1 MVETWL
7 KEWQNEI
14 ECAAPHQPL
23 PSGIIPHKLKVFW
36 LQIICVKTNDGRKH
50 NFEYHEMY
58 PENDGNSHLLTVCCI
73 KTLKHMV
80 FFWGTYHGEI
90 NCQGIKKID
99 VNFSDHLDKITCTI
113 DHHKVSTVPNGKYWN
128 WFLPICCA
136 GSWIQVKPQH
146 KYP

>member
-36 LQIICVKTNDGRKH
+36 LRIICVKTNDGLKH
-50 NFEYHEMY
+50 NFEYHV
-58 PENDGNSHLLTVCCI
+58 PWKWRQQSPLNCLLH
-73 KTLKHMV
+73 KNAKAHV
-80 FFWGTYHGEI
+80 FFGGTYHGEI

-99 VNFSDHLDKITCTI
+99 GNFSDHLDKITCTI

-136 GSWIQVKPQH
+136 GSWIQIKPQH